1 MSQDGSHGHPGTDA
15 SNDHGSAPAAA
26 DANTALSLG
35 PAENVSNSGPLP
47 GTPVVAEDGS
57 KGKGDVDEPAIS
69 AGSTHSGAGL
79 SKGNKRSA
87 EQVAM
92 ATNDSDDVSNI
103 PKGKRQKIC
112 GRRKKQLP
120 HIINE
125 RERRKRMKGMFA
137 DLQALLPNVPEKVSD
152 LYRVCQLGLIDSL
165 AGDQIHR
172 GPGKHRGQAGEA
184 EAGPRAGAARAVAA
198 GLEAGSSA
206 APPPNAAAQGP
217 SSDLPQGWAWL
228 PKQPPKP
235 AMPQPLGFQTWSGAN
250 VVLSVA
256 NDYAFINVCVPRRS
270 GVLLLVLSVLE
281 KHRIDVITTHV
292 GTDGVQSMFSI
303 HARVNTAAL
312 QQLGGVPPA
321 SEDIYKLAVSE
332 IMVWLSSY

>member
-1 MSQDGSHGHPGTDA
+1 M
-15 SNDHGSAPAAA
+15 NKLVRPAAP
-26 DANTALSLG
+26 T
-35 PAENVSNSGPLP
+35 
-47 GTPVVAEDGS
+47 
-57 KGKGDVDEPAIS
+57 
-69 AGSTHSGAGL
+69 SGAGN

-92 ATNDSDDVSNI
+92 ATNVSDDVSNM
-103 PKGKRQKIC
+103 PKGKRQKMC

-125 RERRKRMKGMFA
+125 RERRKRMKGMYA
-137 DLQALLPNVPEKVSD
+137 DLQALLPNVPEKTDKTTIVDEAINSSGCWKAPWPSW
-152 LYRVCQLGLIDSL
+152 RS
-165 AGDQIHR
+165 ASRTSRWR
-172 GPGKHRGQAGEA
+172 G
-184 EAGPRAGAARAVAA
+184 
-198 GLEAGSSA
+198 
-206 APPPNAAAQGP
+206 APPPPVSRPARRRRRRRLTRQRRGRLTSHKVGP
-217 SSDLPQGWAWL
+217 GCQSSSRSLPCRSSSGCR
-228 PKQPPKP
+228 P
-235 AMPQPLGFQTWSGAN
+235 GRGAN

-256 NDYAFINVCVPRRS
+256 NDYGFINVCVPRRS

-292 GTDGVQSMFSI
+292 GTDGVHSMFTI
-303 HARVNTAAL
+303 HARVSEYAAL

>member
-15 SNDHGSAPAAA
+15 SNDHGSAPAVA

-35 PAENVSNSGPLP
+35 PAENVSNSGPLT

-125 RERRKRMKGMFA
+125 RERRKRMKGMYA
-137 DLQALLPNVPEKVSD
+137 DLQALLPNVPEKTDKATIVDEAIKFIGVLESTVAKLEKRKQD
-152 LYRVCQLGLIDSL
+152 LAL
-165 AGDQIHR
+165 AR
-172 GPGKHRGQAGEA
+172 
-184 EAGPRAGAARAVAA
+184 RAVAA